1 MLDYISS
8 NLWQLWTVIAVGC
21 LITELVTGGFYI
33 VCFSAGAVAA
43 AVVSLVGGV
52 GWQVF
57 AFAAFSALSIFLV
70 RPFALRYLHDGQP
83 APVSNA
89 DAVIGRTG
97 RVSET
102 IVAGGF
108 GRVAIDGDDW
118 KAQAPGVG
126 CDIPVGRLVKVTGR
140 ESIILDVVPEPAE
153 SAAPANA

>member
-21 LITELVTGGFYI
+21 LIMELVSGGFFI
-33 VCFSAGAVAA
+33 VCFSVGAAAA
-43 AVVSLVGGV
+43 AVTSLVGGL

-57 AFAAFSALSIFLV
+57 AFVVFSALSIFLV
-70 RPFALRYLHDGQP
+70 RPFALKYLHNDKP

-89 DAVIGRTG
+89 DAIIGRVG

-102 IVAGGF
+102 IVAGHF

-118 KAQAPGVG
+118 KAQASTTHA
-126 CDIPVGRLVKVTGR
+126 DIPAGALVKVTGR
-140 ESIILDVVPEPAE
+140 ESIIIDVVPATADPTPIEQA
-153 SAAPANA
+153 